1 MGYLSGIGLVT
12 GVSIW
17 ATVTLKMELI
27 PDIELPVRSV
37 ITIYSQAKP
46 QKVMNKVTLTVEG
59 AISDI
64 GGLRH
69 VISKSREGGSFAF
82 ALFNYGTDIDRVNS
96 INILL
101 L

>member
-17 ATVTLKMELI
+17 ATVTLKMGTDSGYRTPGEECNYHI
-27 PDIELPVRSV
+27 P
-37 ITIYSQAKP
+37 QAKP
-46 QKVMNKVTLTVEG
+46 QEVMNRVTVTAEG

-69 VISKSREGGSFAF
+69 VISNSREGSSFVF
-82 ALFNYGTDIDRVNS
+82 TLFDYGTDIDRVNS
-96 INILL
+96 IKILL